1 MMKTWWDGT
10 DIVPEINNEHRDLYQ
25 VMARLE
31 MAIVGARDEHTV
43 AYAVKELRE
52 RIAQHFRM
60 EEHVVSTENLGFLS
74 ELQEDHGRL
83 LGILRN
89 LGDLP
94 SGADHDRIR
103 VYGEFVN
110 SLKDHDIAVDQPIF
124 RKKLH

>member
-1 MMKTWWDGT
+1 MKTWWDGT
-10 DIVPEINNEHRDLYQ
+10 DILPEIDDEHRDLYQ

-31 MAIVGARDEHTV
+31 MAIVGARDEQAV
-43 AYAVKELRE
+43 ARAVEQLRQRVAE
-52 RIAQHFRM
+52 HFQM
-60 EEHVVSTENLGFLS
+60 EERVAGAENTDCLPV
-74 ELQEDHGRL
+74 LQDDHGRL

-103 VYGEFVN
+103 VYGEFVE
-110 SLKDHDIAVDQPIF
+110 SLKDHDIAIDQPIF